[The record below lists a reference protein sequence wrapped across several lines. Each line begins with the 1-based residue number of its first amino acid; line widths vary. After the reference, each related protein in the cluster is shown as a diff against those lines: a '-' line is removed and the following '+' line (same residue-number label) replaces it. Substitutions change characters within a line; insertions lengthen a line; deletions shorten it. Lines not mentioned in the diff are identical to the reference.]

1 MERKQFL
8 IHVTGAMG
16 LMPLL
21 VTQIGCDN
29 PYGANEDS
37 SSSDNGTE
45 SFSVTS
51 SKDSGHTHNIT
62 ILLADVDTPPE
73 SGKSLTSTSSGSH
86 THTVTL
92 SKSDFESLASG
103 QEITKTSSNSNGHTH
118 TFSIKVPAG

>member
-51 SKDSGHTHNIT
+51 SNGTGHTHKIT
-62 ILLADVDTPPE
+62 ILLADVTTPPE
-73 SGKSLTSTSSGSH
+73 GGKTITSSGSH

-118 TFSIKVPAG
+118 TFSIKVLAG